1 MLGLL
6 VGSLIVFQ
14 ARREGLAG
22 LLAGLALVSRPTA
35 LIPLIALG
43 VLLLAGGEGRG
54 LLKLAGAGALV
65 AGVIMAPVFL
75 FDRPDT
81 TDPFLSWH
89 GLAPIGGDSLWGI
102 LAHGAPGGI
111 RSALDAL

>member
-43 VLLLAGGEGRG
+43 VLLLAGGEVRG
-54 LLKLAGAGALV
+54 LLKVGGAGALL

-75 FDRPDT
+75 FARAAT
-81 TDPFLSWH
+81 TYTFLSWH
-89 GLAPIGGDSLWGI
+89 GRAPIGAKSLWDI
-102 LAHGAPGGI
+102 
-111 RSALDAL
+111 SASSGQ

>member
-43 VLLLAGGEGRG
+43 VLLLAGGEGGG

-65 AGVIMAPVFL
+65 AGGIMAPVF
-75 FDRPDT
+75 PV
-81 TDPFLSWH
+81 DPADPTYTFLPWH
-89 GLAPIGGDSLWGI
+89 GMGAIGGHSIWCI
-102 LAHGAPGGI
+102 V
-111 RSALDAL
+111 R